1 MEFLKNIDKD
11 SVTFWIALAALVSP
25 GIVELIR
32 GFFDRS
38 RQKKEMELK
47 RKQKCIANVITYLE
61 SVNDYLEIIDI
72 NFPSEIDDE
81 KEKKKI
87 ISKNKSFRLKSIV
100 LANFYEQNMW
110 KQDIF
115 ESNSLDLYFSK
126 LIDGKVSSPMINT
139 IEIIQ
144 SFIDST
150 SDTDNYI
157 ELKTLIDILPRILS
171 DYSFKEDTNFISRQ
185 TKDYIKNKRITYQ
198 NEKETSSDY
207 TIKSKESVSEY
218 YKRVFNKLEEIDKFD
233 LNKLSGVSG
242 RVSFSDNVSWR
253 EKEKIRFKN
262 GKEIVLNVGIKK
274 SEAQTLINGI
284 LLQQVIQ
291 NKQSLQ
297 LTLKHKMV
305 FESSS

>member
-1 MEFLKNIDKD
+1 MTEFLKNIDKD

-38 RQKKEMELK
+38 RQKKEIELK
-47 RKQKCIANVITYLE
+47 RKQKCIANVIAYLE

-110 KQDIF
+110 KQYIF
-115 ESNSLDLYFSK
+115 ESESLEPYFST
-126 LIDGKVSSPMINT
+126 LVDDNVSSPMINT

-144 SFIDST
+144 SFVDST

-171 DYSFKEDTNFISRQ
+171 DYSIKEDTNFISRQ

-198 NEKETSSDY
+198 NEKKISSDY
-207 TIKSKESVSEY
+207 IIKSKDSVSEY
-218 YKRVFNKLEEIDKFD
+218 YKRVFNKLEEIDKFE
-233 LNKLSGVSG
+233 LSKLSGVSG

-274 SEAQTLINGI
+274 SEAQKLINDI
-284 LLQQVIQ
+284 LLQQGIQ
-291 NKQSLQ
+291 N
-297 LTLKHKMV
+297 
-305 FESSS
+305 E

>member
-1 MEFLKNIDKD
+1 
-11 SVTFWIALAALVSP
+11 
-25 GIVELIR
+25 
-32 GFFDRS
+32 
-38 RQKKEMELK
+38 MELK

-291 NKQSLQ
+291 NKQ
-297 LTLKHKMV
+297 T
-305 FESSS
+305 

>member
-100 LANFYEQNMW
+100 LANFYKQNIW
-110 KQDIF
+110 ERDIY
-115 ESNSLDLYFSK
+115 ESNNLEPYFSK
-126 LIDGKVSSPMINT
+126 ILDSSISSPMINT

-144 SFIDST
+144 NFIDST

-157 ELKTLIDILPRILS
+157 ELKTLIDILPRLLS
-171 DYSFKEDTNFISRQ
+171 DYSIKEDTDFISNQ
-185 TKDYIKNKRITYQ
+185 TKDYIKIKKITYQ
-198 NEKETSSDY
+198 KEKDISSNY
-207 TIKSKESVSEY
+207 IINSKDSVSEY
-218 YKRVFNKLEEIDKFD
+218 YKRVFNILENNDKFD
-233 LNKLSGVSG
+233 PDKLSGVSG
-242 RVSFSDNVSWR
+242 RVSFSDNVSWK
-253 EKEKIRFKN
+253 EKEKIKFSN
-262 GKEIVLNVGIKK
+262 DKEIILNVGIKK
-274 SEAQTLINGI
+274 SEAQELINKI
-284 LLQQVIQ
+284 LLQQGIKD
-291 NKQSLQ
+291 KQI
-297 LTLKHKMV
+297 
-305 FESSS
+305 

>member
-1 MEFLKNIDKD
+1 MMEFLKNIDKD

-291 NKQSLQ
+291 NKQ
-297 LTLKHKMV
+297 T
-305 FESSS
+305 

>member
-72 NFPSEIDDE
+72 TFPSEIDDE

-274 SEAQTLINGI
+274 SEAQKLINGI

-291 NKQSLQ
+291 NKQ
-297 LTLKHKMV
+297 T
-305 FESSS
+305 

>member
-291 NKQSLQ
+291 NKQ
-297 LTLKHKMV
+297 T
-305 FESSS
+305 

>member
-115 ESNSLDLYFSK
+115 ESHSLDLYFSK

-291 NKQSLQ
+291 NKQ
-297 LTLKHKMV
+297 T
-305 FESSS
+305 

>member
-72 NFPSEIDDE
+72 TFPSEIDDE

-274 SEAQTLINGI
+274 SEAQNLINGI

-291 NKQSLQ
+291 NKQ
-297 LTLKHKMV
+297 T
-305 FESSS
+305 